1 MKDFTPPT
9 YRIRFQSA
17 VSKEYIQHFKTRNFF
32 AVFYGCWSLLPAWIC
47 LSGFIISKSTDPIET
62 RSDSDPDP
70 KNWFGCYVS
79 FALALILV
87 HVLVRHAVGASR
99 MEGSLGVS
107 LYLSRIQQEIIAEGG
122 TQTSPSLRY
131 NH

>member
-1 MKDFTPPT
+1 MDVGHFSLLGFGSVSNCIRILKPDPS
-9 YRIRFQSA
+9 RIR
-17 VSKEYIQHFKTRNFF
+17 IRNT
-32 AVFYGCWSLLPAWIC
+32 G
-47 LSGFIISKSTDPIET
+47 
-62 RSDSDPDP
+62 
-70 KNWFGCYVS
+70 
-79 FALALILV
+79 LALILV

>member
-1 MKDFTPPT
+1 MRPD
-9 YRIRFQSA
+9 
-17 VSKEYIQHFKTRNFF
+17 
-32 AVFYGCWSLLPAWIC
+32 L
-47 LSGFIISKSTDPIET
+47 ET
-62 RSDSDPDP
+62 GSDSDPDP
-70 KNWFGCYVS
+70 KHWFGYFS

-87 HVLVRHAVGASR
+87 HVLARHAVGTSR

-131 NH
+131 NHFILLKA

>member
-1 MKDFTPPT
+1 MHPD
-9 YRIRFQSA
+9 
-17 VSKEYIQHFKTRNFF
+17 
-32 AVFYGCWSLLPAWIC
+32 L
-47 LSGFIISKSTDPIET
+47 ET
-62 RSDSDPDP
+62 GSDSDPDP
-70 KNWFGCYVS
+70 KHWFGCYFS

-87 HVLVRHAVGASR
+87 HVLARHAVGASR

-131 NH
+131 RITILSSSKNR